1 MIHVLLEILNLSHQ
15 ARQVLLP
22 SNAREDSVAAQQI
35 VLVKTKYLI
44 IYIYSNIITIT
55 IISFVET
62 RASFSKEPIIFKL
75 PTEKIFR
82 KIRLLIQIFETDS
95 YGVTIRIMTK
105 IQISLGRRG
114 NGLIEKSLARTT
126 KFSEYI
132 TRINQLHIFNN
143 VTTSKAIIP
152 FSSLM

>member
-1 MIHVLLEILNLSHQ
+1 MIHALLEILNLSHQ
-15 ARQVLLP
+15 ARQVLHL
-22 SNAREDSVAAQQI
+22 SNVREGSVAAQQI

-44 IYIYSNIITIT
+44 IYIYLNIITIT

-126 KFSEYI
+126 KFSEYS

>member
-1 MIHVLLEILNLSHQ
+1 MII
-15 ARQVLLP
+15 
-22 SNAREDSVAAQQI
+22 
-35 VLVKTKYLI
+35 
-44 IYIYSNIITIT
+44 NIITIT

-126 KFSEYI
+126 KFSEYS

>member
-1 MIHVLLEILNLSHQ
+1 MFFK
-15 ARQVLLP
+15 
-22 SNAREDSVAAQQI
+22 QQ
-35 VLVKTKYLI
+35 
-44 IYIYSNIITIT
+44 
-55 IISFVET
+55 
-62 RASFSKEPIIFKL
+62 
-75 PTEKIFR
+75 TEKIFQ